1 VSPVYGG
8 QMVVDRPA
16 VSTPLRR
23 VLVQEHAARRL
34 REMLAVQVKAEG
46 GLYGPQSVLPGPVVW

>member
-1 VSPVYGG
+1 
-8 QMVVDRPA
+8 VDRPA